1 MGSIPILATS
11 KMLKFKT
18 SFITGGSRGIGRK
31 IIKDFSK
38 NGSDV
43 AFTYFSSFFEYK
55 SLKKKLYN
63 KGIKSKGYKFDVSIF
78 YFSEIVI
85 NDILNIF
92 GDLDILVNN
101 AGIVKDDLLVRMKEK
116 YWDIVIN
123 VNLKSIFNIL
133 KFLSKNFIKQK
144 KGSIINISSIIALKG
159 NIGQSNYAASKS
171 GIIGF
176 SKSISIELGSKNIR
190 SNVICPGIINTS
202 MTKYSTWNIKNFI
215 NSNIFLKRIGRV
227 EDISSFV
234 IFLASDKSSYVT
246 GQVIQI
252 DGGL

>member
-1 MGSIPILATS
+1 
-11 KMLKFKT
+11 
-18 SFITGGSRGIGRK
+18 
-31 IIKDFSK
+31 
-38 NGSDV
+38 
-43 AFTYFSSFFEYK
+43 
-55 SLKKKLYN
+55 
-63 KGIKSKGYKFDVSIF
+63 
-78 YFSEIVI
+78 
-85 NDILNIF
+85 
-92 GDLDILVNN
+92 
-101 AGIVKDDLLVRMKEK
+101 MKEK

-176 SKSISIELGSKNIR
+176 SKSISIEFGSKNIR

-202 MTKYSTWNIKNFI
+202 MTKYSNWNIKNFI

-227 EDISSFV
+227 EDISNFV